1 VPHVAPIPVMRDQ
14 EAGERFLALLS
25 QVDVLEDNQSA
36 LREYVAFLRTH
47 KWLIGIVTVVIVG
60 ISMGLSVRQ
69 TPLYESSA
77 EVLVKPIDTSASGV
91 PAPEPNLETERSLVA
106 SETVAE
112 LAADQLDYE
121 SHSAGLLDKVSVG
134 VATSTEILDIR
145 FRDPNKRFAQR
156 GAQAFAEAYLDY
168 RRGEALDQI
177 VSASETVQRRIDARS
192 SRLEQIRTQRQAT
205 TIVSE
210 RVELRSQTL
219 ALRTQIAILQQQLI
233 DISPPDLLQV
243 GQIVGPADFPGAAI
257 SPNYVRNMLLA
268 LMAGLGLGVAAAF
281 LRERLDDRLHGRD
294 DLEVITG
301 APVLAVVPRVTLWKR
316 THAPVLISLTQPQ
329 SAAAEAYK
337 SLRTG
342 VLFVM
347 QQRNMKVLLVTS
359 PQAGEGKTST
369 TANLGVALAQAGKR
383 VIMVSAD
390 LRKPRLH
397 QFFDVPNVAGLT
409 DVLGGRATTERVLI
423 PRADELMIFPSGPV
437 PANPAEL
444 LASDGMRRCLEDLR
458 DRTDVVLIDA
468 PPLLAVTDA
477 AALAPF
483 ADGVL
488 FVADSGTTTRGSIKH
503 ALKPLEAVN
512 APLIGA
518 VLNNFDPAKGVGY
531 GYYGY
536 RSYYTS
542 ESTIPSKS
550 TNGNGSR
557 FADRLPGRRA

>member
-1 VPHVAPIPVMRDQ
+1 V
-14 EAGERFLALLS
+14 LS
-25 QVDVLEDNQSA
+25 QVDVLQDNQSA

-47 KWLIGIVTVVIVG
+47 KWLIAIVTVVIVA
-60 ISMGLSVRQ
+60 ISMGLSIRQ
-69 TPLYESSA
+69 TPLYQSSA
-77 EVLVKPIDTSASGV
+77 EVLVKPIDTSASGL
-91 PAPEPNLETERSLVA
+91 PAPEPNLETERSLVS

-112 LAADQLDYE
+112 LAADRLDYDGRPAE
-121 SHSAGLLDKVSVG
+121 LLDKLSVG
-134 VATSTEILDIR
+134 VATSTEILDVR
-145 FRDPNKRFAQR
+145 FTDPSKRFAQS
-156 GAQAFAEAYLDY
+156 GAQAFAEGYLEY
-168 RRGEALDQI
+168 RRGEALNQI

-192 SRLEQIRTQRQAT
+192 SRLEEIRTQRQAT
-205 TIVSE
+205 NNLSE
-210 RVELRSQTL
+210 RVELRSQAL
-219 ALRTQIAILQQQLI
+219 ALRTQVAILQQQLI

-243 GQIVGPADFPGAAI
+243 GQIVGPADFPGGAI
-257 SPNYVRNMLLA
+257 SPNYVRNLLLA
-268 LMAGLGLGVAAAF
+268 VMAGLGLGVAAAF
-281 LRERLDDRLHGRD
+281 LRERLDDRLRGRD

-301 APVLAVVPRVTLWKR
+301 APVLAVVPRVQLWKK
-316 THAPVLISLTQPQ
+316 THAAVLISLTQPQ
-329 SAAAEAYK
+329 SPAAEAYK

-347 QQRNMKVLLVTS
+347 QQRKMKVLLVTS

-369 TANLGVALAQAGKR
+369 TANLGVALAQAGKK
-383 VIMVSAD
+383 VVMVSAD

-409 DVLGGRATTERVLI
+409 DVLGGRTTTEKVLI
-423 PRADELMIFPSGPV
+423 PKTDGLTIFPSGPV

-444 LASDGMRRCLEDLR
+444 LASDEMRWCLENLR
-458 DRTDVVLIDA
+458 PRTDVVLIDA

-488 FVADSGTTTRGSIKH
+488 FVTDSATTTRGSIKH
-503 ALKPLEAVN
+503 ALKALEALN

-536 RSYYTS
+536 RSYYTA
-542 ESTIPSKS
+542 EDKIQSKS

>member
-1 VPHVAPIPVMRDQ
+1 M
-14 EAGERFLALLS
+14 LS
-25 QVDVLEDNQSA
+25 QLDTLEDHQSA
-36 LREYVAFLRTH
+36 LREYVAFLRAH
-47 KWLIGIVTVVIVG
+47 RGLIAIVTVAIVG
-60 ISMGLSVRQ
+60 ISLVLSVNQ
-69 TPLYESSA
+69 TPIFESSA
-77 EVLVKPIDTSASGV
+77 EVLVKPIDMSASGL
-91 PAPEPNLETERSLVA
+91 PAPEPNLETERTLVA
-106 SETVAE
+106 SETVAD
-112 LAADQLDYE
+112 LAAERLGYDGSPDD
-121 SHSAGLLDKVSVG
+121 LLGKVSVG

-145 FRDPNKRFAQR
+145 FRDTNKRFAQR
-156 GAQAFAEAYLDY
+156 GAQAFAEAYLEY

-177 VSASETVQRRIDARS
+177 VSAQETVQGRIDARS
-192 SRLEQIRTQRQAT
+192 ARLEQLRTQRQAT

-233 DISPPDLLQV
+233 DIAPPDLLQV

-257 SPNYVRNMLLA
+257 SPNYRRNILLA

-281 LRERLDDRLHGRD
+281 LRERLDDRLRGRD
-294 DLEVITG
+294 DLEIVTG
-301 APVLAVVPRVTLWKR
+301 APVLAVVPKVQVWKKA
-316 THAPVLISLTQPQ
+316 HAPLLVSLTQPQ
-329 SAAAEAYK
+329 SPAAEAYK
-337 SLRTG
+337 SLRTA

-397 QFFDVPNVAGLT
+397 QFFEVPNVAGLT
-409 DVLGGRATTERVLI
+409 DVLGGRAATDRVLI
-423 PRADELMIFPSGPV
+423 PRTDGLTIFPSGPV

-444 LASDGMRRCLEDLR
+444 LASDAMRRCLVDLR
-458 DRTDVVLIDA
+458 DRADVVLVDA

-477 AALAPF
+477 TALAPF

-536 RSYYTS
+536 RSYYAS
-542 ESTIPSKS
+542 ESAIPSKS

-557 FADRLPGRRA
+557 LADRLPGRRA